1 MKPLLLVACLA
12 AFACGCQNHSAPRPG
27 SASGVG
33 DRHQPNH
40 AQPVADALDTRIP
53 VPLLPRMAQHQRE
66 NMRDHLAAVQEI
78 LAFVAQN
85 DFAGVEKA
93 AARIESS
100 AQMQAMCQHMG
111 MGAPGFTELALN
123 FHRTADSI
131 APAARKQDEKE
142 VLKALSATVSTC
154 VGCHAVYRQQIV
166 DEATWQRLTAEKQ

>member
-12 AFACGCQNHSAPRPG
+12 VFACGCQNHSAPR
-27 SASGVG
+27 STSSVG
-33 DRHQPNH
+33 GHPQPNH

-78 LAFVAQN
+78 LASVAQN

-123 FHRTADSI
+123 FHRTADAI
-131 APAARKQDEKE
+131 APAARKRDEKE

-154 VGCHAVYRQQIV
+154 VGCHATYRQQIV
-166 DEATWQRLTAEKQ
+166 DEATWQRLSEK

>member
-1 MKPLLLVACLA
+1 MKSVLLAACLA
-12 AFACGCQNHSAPRPG
+12 AFACGCQNHSAPR

-33 DRHQPNH
+33 DHSPQNH

-78 LAFVAQN
+78 LAAVSKN
-85 DFAGVEKA
+85 DFAGVQNA

-100 AQMQAMCQHMG
+100 EQMQQMCRHMG

-123 FHRTADSI
+123 FHHTADGI
-131 APAARKQDEKE
+131 GPAARKQDENE
-142 VLKALSATVSTC
+142 ILKALSATVSTC
-154 VGCHAVYRQQIV
+154 VACHATYRQQV
-166 DEATWQRLTAEKQ
+166 VNEATWRRLTAEKQ